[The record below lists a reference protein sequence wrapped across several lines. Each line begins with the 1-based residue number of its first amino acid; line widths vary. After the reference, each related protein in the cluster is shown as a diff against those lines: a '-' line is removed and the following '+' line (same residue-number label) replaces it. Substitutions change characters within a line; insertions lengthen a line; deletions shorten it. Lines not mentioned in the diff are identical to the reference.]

1 MRKYYSGYCSVYS
14 VKVADFFS
22 CKSKPEE
29 HILKLIVPGVNVSL
43 WVRLLGSDMWEMCV
57 GLS

>member
-1 MRKYYSGYCSVYS
+1 VVTVVFYS
-14 VKVADFFS
+14 VKVADFS

-43 WVRLLGSDMWEMCV
+43 CVRLLGSDMWEMCV